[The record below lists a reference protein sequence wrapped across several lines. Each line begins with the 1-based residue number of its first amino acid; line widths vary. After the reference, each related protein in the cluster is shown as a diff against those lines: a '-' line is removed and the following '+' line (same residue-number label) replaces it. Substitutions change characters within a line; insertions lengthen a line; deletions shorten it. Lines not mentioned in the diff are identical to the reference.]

1 MLKAP
6 NKNKLSGDL
15 RLVKRIAQE
24 TRVET
29 LARLHASAEG
39 LSTKQANINREEYGA
54 NEIVQPNTS
63 KLHFF
68 VKSFLTPF
76 TITLFVLAVLLIVL
90 DVIPSDQ
97 NSVST
102 IIIILIMVI
111 LAGVIRFFQNLKTS
125 DAIEKLLEMVSV
137 TTNVKRDGEDQ
148 ELPTNEVVVGD
159 IINLSAGDMVPA
171 DMRLLRS
178 KDLFCLTSSIDGE
191 FEPKEKIATKV
202 PRFAQADNYLSYP
215 NILYEGTTILSG

>member
-102 IIIILIMVI
+102 IIIILIMVA

-148 ELPTNEVVVGD
+148 ELPTNEVVVG
-159 IINLSAGDMVPA
+159 
-171 DMRLLRS
+171 
-178 KDLFCLTSSIDGE
+178 
-191 FEPKEKIATKV
+191 
-202 PRFAQADNYLSYP
+202 
-215 NILYEGTTILSG
+215 